1 MITTKKVHMTFEE
14 YDNLMENLSDIKL
27 PEIIVKIP
35 EIKDINTYLS
45 ACQKGELKRMVIFLS
60 WLLEQELAETEEER
74 TRMKAIKQF
83 VNEHLVLYD
92 KCEDVEIAN
101 FIAEIKK

>member
-1 MITTKKVHMTFEE
+1 
-14 YDNLMENLSDIKL
+14 
-27 PEIIVKIP
+27 
-35 EIKDINTYLS
+35 
-45 ACQKGELKRMVIFLS
+45 MVIFLS